1 METCCELQKLLT
13 MKVVELLTSRGI
25 TKKEVR
31 IQYLLETVIVG
42 RFDDTLIPFLSILGG
57 RILIGGGNLQYCFMY
72 KS

>member
-31 IQYLLETVIVG
+31 IRYLLETVIVG
-42 RFDDTLIPFLSILGG
+42 RFGDTSQYFG
-57 RILIGGGNLQYCFMY
+57 RPDFNWWWKPTVLLHVQKLND
-72 KS
+72 